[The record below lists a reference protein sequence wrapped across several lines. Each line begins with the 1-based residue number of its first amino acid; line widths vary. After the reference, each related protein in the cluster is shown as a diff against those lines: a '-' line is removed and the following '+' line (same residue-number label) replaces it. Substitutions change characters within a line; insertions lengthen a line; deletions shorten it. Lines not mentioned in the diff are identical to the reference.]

1 MAKIIGPA
9 LANMPWEDKP
19 AGEKEPIWRY
29 SGNPIIGRHG
39 NQRSNSVFN
48 SAVVPF
54 RGGFAG
60 VFRCDSR
67 SISMDL
73 FAGRSQDGLHWEI
86 DDEPILLTGA
96 DGEIAAKEYRYDA
109 RITPMEG
116 KYYITWCNGYHGPTI
131 GVAWTEDFKTFHQLE
146 NAFLPFNR
154 NGLKFFVKEGGLE
167 ASDINEIIA
176 VAEAGG
182 FAKVGGGKCE
192 SIDFMTVYAKIL
204 VDKIRKGTGKE
215 QPLSG
220 CKIVVDAGN
229 GAGGFFVRDVLVPLG
244 ADTTGSQFLEPDG
257 MFPNHIPNPEDKKA
271 GESISKAVLAA
282 KADLGIIFD
291 TDVDRAGAVDPNGR
305 VINRNR
311 LIALISKILLLEFPG
326 TTIVTDSTTSSGLAK
341 FIAAN
346 GGVHHRFKR
355 GYKNVIDEGIRLNKE
370 GHDCQLAIETSGH
383 AALKENYFLD
393 DGAYLIT
400 KILITMAN
408 MRDQGKDMFSL
419 IASLE
424 EPAEAEEFRL
434 NIKAEDFKA
443 YGARVIEKVKAATE
457 ANPAFTPA
465 PTNYEGIRVSLDKAH
480 GDGWFLIRK
489 SLHEPIMPL
498 NIESDSK
505 GGVAV
510 MAGGIKMLL
519 EKAGG
524 PFALWTVGQIAD
536 FICCFS

>member
-1 MAKIIGPA
+1 MDLKKLRNESDIRGVACEGIEGQHINLTDEAVYELSCGFFTWLGARLGKAPA
-9 LANMPWEDKP
+9 ALRV
-19 AGEKEPIWRY
+19 GV
-29 SGNPIIGRHG
+29 GR
-39 NQRSNSVFN
+39 
-48 SAVVPF
+48 
-54 RGGFAG
+54 
-60 VFRCDSR
+60 DSR
-67 SISMDL
+67 ITGPRILEALKKAAVDMGVSL
-73 FAGRSQDGLHWEI
+73 FDTGLAST
-86 DDEPILLTGA
+86 PAMFMST
-96 DGEIAAKEYRYDA
+96 
-109 RITPMEG
+109 ITPGFEFDGSIM
-116 KYYITWCNGYHGPTI
+116 ITASH
-131 GVAWTEDFKTFHQLE
+131 
-146 NAFLPFNR
+146 LPFNR

-167 ASDINEIIA
+167 ASDINAIIA
-176 VAEAGG
+176 TAEAGG

-443 YGARVIEKVKAATE
+443 YGARVIEKVKAATA

-480 GDGWFLIRK
+480 GVGWFLVRM
-489 SLHEPIMPL
+489 SLHDPL
-498 NIESDSK
+498 LPVNVESDSV
-505 GGVAV
+505 GGVKV
-510 MAGGIKMLL
+510 I
-519 EKAGG
+519 
-524 PFALWTVGQIAD
+524 VGELYEILRGLDLDLRPMEAYLGL
-536 FICCFS
+536 